1 MDSFQFVSDPNGLYI
16 RRFRDQSSRTEKKR
30 LFIIARRKKRFLCRF
45 FFYSMKK
52 ISSSCCEETVKNRRG
67 LVKLNT
73 KINSRDCANTRG
85 GNFLIAA

>member
-16 RRFRDQSSRTEKKR
+16 RRFRDQSSRTEEE
-30 LFIIARRKKRFLCRF
+30 IIHH
-45 FFYSMKK
+45 
-52 ISSSCCEETVKNRRG
+52 CEEKEEVFVSLLFLFDEEDFFLLRKNRRG